1 MFGSAQLPARVAGR
15 RRGGSERG
23 MNISLP
29 LIKIEFFDKWR
40 IIFIRMGTG
49 CRIFFVNDDDSV
61 QRLPLARLERLLHFD
76 RRESLPQYAGKRV
89 RGAMVFLEVAGRHVL
104 FISNIDYFLL
114 QFNDKGQIDKKVWE
128 KGMRL
133 GMDLLPPLSDEEHQ
147 KKVVKA
153 SHRFAKRRY
162 EHEFKWKPS
171 RKVENAIVTAVFQ
184 FNVKKL

>member
-1 MFGSAQLPARVAGR
+1 MGR
-15 RRGGSERG
+15 
-23 MNISLP
+23 
-29 LIKIEFFDKWR
+29 
-40 IIFIRMGTG
+40 G
-49 CRIFFVNDDDSV
+49 CRVFLIGDNDSL
-61 QRLPLARLERLLHFD
+61 QRISMVRLTRLLRFD
-76 RRESLPQYAGKRV
+76 RRESLQLYAGKQIRC
-89 RGAMVFLEVAGRHVL
+89 AMVFLEVAGRQVQA
-104 FISNIDYFLL
+104 IRNIDYFLL